1 MINIQEIY
9 KQVGKSSFAP
19 GAKIQVTRLGGFALV
34 DGHPVEYDVGDPPIP
49 QGVPGIFSLAV
60 QLPRLH
66 YGISVCRRFSSPE
79 FRERVAVAR

>member
-34 DGHPVEYDVGDPPIP
+34 DGHPVEYDVGDPRFPREC
-49 QGVPGIFSLAV
+49 QGSFSLAV

-79 FRERVAVAR
+79 FRERVAAAR

>member
-19 GAKIQVTRLGGFALV
+19 GAEIQVTRLGGFALV

-49 QGVPGIFSLAV
+49 QGVPGIFFFSRATSQTALRDISL
-60 QLPRLH
+60 P
-66 YGISVCRRFSSPE
+66 
-79 FRERVAVAR
+79 